1 MMQVVIDID
10 PDNENK
16 IKVLEYPHVYKL
28 LLDGIPGFSVTKG
41 HYRGPFSW
49 QSWLALSSDFGNKL
63 VVGEKLNIRLNELY
77 NNVIVPGMNMR
88 QLTDAEGYEGLR
100 SYQKAG
106 VNFLS
111 TVERALLADGLG
123 SGKSRTS
130 FSTVRRLYEMGKNPF
145 PVLLVCP
152 NTTKTGWKRDEIE
165 AVWPGLKVNVIEG
178 TAIQRKK
185 LLAEEAHV
193 YIMNWESL
201 RLHSKLK

>member
-1 MMQVVIDID
+1 MQVVIDID
-10 PDNENK
+10 PDNEDK

-49 QSWLALSSDFGNKL
+49 QSWLALSSDFGDKL
-63 VVGEKLNIRLNELY
+63 VVKDALNLRLNKLY
-77 NNVIVPGMNMR
+77 NEVILPGFNMR

-106 VNFLS
+106 VDFLS

-130 FSTVRRLYEMGKNPF
+130 LIRE
-145 PVLLVCP
+145 
-152 NTTKTGWKRDEIE
+152 
-165 AVWPGLKVNVIEG
+165 
-178 TAIQRKK
+178 
-185 LLAEEAHV
+185 
-193 YIMNWESL
+193 
-201 RLHSKLK
+201 